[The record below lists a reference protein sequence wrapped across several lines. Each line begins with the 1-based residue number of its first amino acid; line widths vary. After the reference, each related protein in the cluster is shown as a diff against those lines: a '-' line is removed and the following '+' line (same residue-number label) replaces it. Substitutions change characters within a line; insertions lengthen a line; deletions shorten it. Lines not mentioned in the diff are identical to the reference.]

1 MTGCKNEPGWK
12 LVIEGHTD
20 ATGSD
25 AHNQTLSQQ
34 RAESVKAY
42 LVKAGVDGGR
52 LKPTGF
58 GESKPVADNATE
70 LGRAQNRRV
79 ELVRE

>member
-1 MTGCKNEPGWK
+1 
-12 LVIEGHTD
+12 
-20 ATGSD
+20 
-25 AHNQTLSQQ
+25 
-34 RAESVKAY
+34 KAY
-42 LVKAGVDGGR
+42 LVAGGIDAGR
-52 LKPTGF
+52 LQPKGF